1 MFKLEG
7 TSLFEFSKVRPKF
20 AALLV
25 AIGLFHLPNLSI
37 ASEGFIEEVI
47 VTAQKRE
54 QSINDVGM
62 SIDVSSGEKLSDLGI
77 TDAFD
82 LGKVVSG
89 FNANSNYYGSMVYT
103 LRGIGFQDTA
113 LASTNTVSLSLDEM
127 PIPFAAMGSGV
138 ILDVQRVEALKG
150 PQGTLFGQNS
160 TGGAINFIANKPTRD
175 FEAGVTAS
183 YARFNE
189 LDVE

>member
-1 MFKLEG
+1 
-7 TSLFEFSKVRPKF
+7 
-20 AALLV
+20 
-25 AIGLFHLPNLSI
+25 
-37 ASEGFIEEVI
+37 
-47 VTAQKRE
+47 
-54 QSINDVGM
+54 
-62 SIDVSSGEKLSDLGI
+62 
-77 TDAFD
+77 
-82 LGKVVSG
+82 
-89 FNANSNYYGSMVYT
+89 MVYT

-189 LDVE
+189 LDIEGFVSGPLSDTVSYRVALKSITSDGHQKSYTDGQGLGPDPIWVANGRSYEIDDEAGEKDVEA

>member
-1 MFKLEG
+1 
-7 TSLFEFSKVRPKF
+7 
-20 AALLV
+20 
-25 AIGLFHLPNLSI
+25 
-37 ASEGFIEEVI
+37 
-47 VTAQKRE
+47 
-54 QSINDVGM
+54 M

-150 PQGTLFGQNS
+150 PREPCSDKTLLVAPS
-160 TGGAINFIANKPTRD
+160 TLSQTNPQEILKRESPRAMPVLTNWTLRD
-175 FEAGVTAS
+175 
-183 YARFNE
+183 
-189 LDVE
+189 L

>member
-7 TSLFEFSKVRPKF
+7 TSLFEFIKVRSKF

-25 AIGLFHLPNLSI
+25 AFSLFHLPNLSI

-54 QSINDVGM
+54 QSVNDVGM

-89 FNANSNYYGSMVYT
+89 FNANT
-103 LRGIGFQDTA
+103 FW
-113 LASTNTVSLSLDEM
+113 
-127 PIPFAAMGSGV
+127 F
-138 ILDVQRVEALKG
+138 
-150 PQGTLFGQNS
+150 
-160 TGGAINFIANKPTRD
+160 
-175 FEAGVTAS
+175 
-183 YARFNE
+183 
-189 LDVE
+189 

>member
-1 MFKLEG
+1 MFKVES
-7 TSLFEFSKVRPKF
+7 TSFFEFSKVRPKF

-113 LASTNTVSLSLDEM
+113 LAST
-127 PIPFAAMGSGV
+127 
-138 ILDVQRVEALKG
+138 
-150 PQGTLFGQNS
+150 
-160 TGGAINFIANKPTRD
+160 
-175 FEAGVTAS
+175 
-183 YARFNE
+183 
-189 LDVE
+189 